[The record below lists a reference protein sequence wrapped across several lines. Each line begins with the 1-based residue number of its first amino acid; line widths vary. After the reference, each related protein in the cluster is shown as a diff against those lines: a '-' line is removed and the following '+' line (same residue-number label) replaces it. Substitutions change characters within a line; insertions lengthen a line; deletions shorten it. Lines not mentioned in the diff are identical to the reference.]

1 MISTRSSWCA
11 LALAVVVTMPVICAA
26 DDPPWK
32 PLFNGRDLSG
42 WERKNG
48 TATYQVDD
56 GAIVGTTA
64 EGSPNSFLCTT
75 EDYGDFELTLEVKV
89 DDPLNA
95 GIQIRSVSSPDRQAG
110 RVHGPQVE
118 VAVNGTAGY
127 IYGEALGTG
136 WLSKDRDDPAANAA
150 FRSGEWNHYRILAE
164 GNRIKTWVN
173 DVPVAD
179 LVDDTTGMS
188 RGFIGLQ
195 VHSIAPGEGPYI
207 VRYRNI
213 MVRELK

>member
-1 MISTRSSWCA
+1 MARIRHEWVA
-11 LALAVVVTMPVICAA
+11 LALAVLVGLPAA
-26 DDPPWK
+26 RAAEDPEAVA
-32 PLFNGRDLSG
+32 LFNGRDLTG
-42 WERKNG
+42 WEQKNG
-48 TATYQVDD
+48 TATYRVVD
-56 GAIVGTTA
+56 GAIVGTTS

-75 EDYGDFELTLEVKV
+75 TDYGDFELTLEVQV

-95 GIQIRSVSSPDRQAG
+95 GIQIRSVSKPELQGG

-150 FRSGEWNHYRILAE
+150 FKPGEWNAYRIRAE
-164 GNRIKTWVN
+164 GNRIRTWVN

-195 VHSIAPGEGPYI
+195 VHAIAQGEGPYE

-213 MVRELK
+213 RIRELD